1 MKKFHKIL
9 CAVLALAMTAS
20 IGLGLTACKRN
31 EEGGNPTI
39 QVMAKGQTHA
49 FWKSV
54 ERGAKAAGEKYGY
67 SIVFR
72 GPKDETPNSIPEQKR
87 LVSAAVSDSN
97 TKALVIATIG
107 QGFGDYLKRA
117 KEKNMP
123 VVEFDSGIFDKSE
136 IPDPSPVVSSV
147 ATSNRLAAKLAAEKF
162 YETVVKAELEKGAE
176 YKVGIIQHDK
186 SQTGIDR
193 AGGFE
198 EALIAAATEDK
209 LNSNLK
215 IEKEIKDNTSGA
227 YKSGLDALQTKGCKA
242 IFMSNEGVVKECY
255 AAVTS
260 NPNQYKDLLF
270 CGFDAGTSQIN
281 WSKDNGA
288 KYAKLVGSV
297 AQDSYNIG
305 YKAVEQAAF
314 ALDPEKTVESTVGI
328 DGVWWNNSNVDQM
341 IQDGFVYEG

>member
-9 CAVLALAMTAS
+9 CAVLALTLTAS
-20 IGLGLTACKRN
+20 VGIGLAGCN
-31 EEGGNPTI
+31 GGTSGPTI

-54 ERGAKAAGEKYGY
+54 QRVAEAAGEKYGY

-87 LVSAAVSDSN
+87 LVSAAVSDKN
-97 TKALVIATIG
+97 TKAMVIATIG
-107 QGFGDYLKRA
+107 QGFGDYLKEA
-117 KEKNMP
+117 KQKNFP

-136 IPDPSPVVSSV
+136 IPDPSPIVSSV
-147 ATSNRLAAKLAAEKF
+147 ATSNTLAAELAAKEF
-162 YETVVKAELEKGAE
+162 YNAVVKAELEKKAE
-176 YKVGIIQHDK
+176 YKVGIIQHDQ

-198 EALIAAATEDK
+198 SGLIAAAKADG
-209 LNSNLK
+209 LDSYLK
-215 IEKEIKDNTSGA
+215 IEKEVKDNTPGA

-255 AAVTS
+255 AAVTG
-260 NPNQYKDLLF
+260 NPNQYKALLF

-281 WSKDNGA
+281 WVKDNGA
-288 KYAKLVGSV
+288 TYAKLVGSV

-305 YKAVEQAAF
+305 FKAVEQAAF
-314 ALDPEKTVESTVGI
+314 ALDSTKTVEPTVSI
-328 DGVWWNNSNVDQM
+328 AGVWWNNSNVEQM
-341 IQDGFVYEG
+341 IKDGFVYEG